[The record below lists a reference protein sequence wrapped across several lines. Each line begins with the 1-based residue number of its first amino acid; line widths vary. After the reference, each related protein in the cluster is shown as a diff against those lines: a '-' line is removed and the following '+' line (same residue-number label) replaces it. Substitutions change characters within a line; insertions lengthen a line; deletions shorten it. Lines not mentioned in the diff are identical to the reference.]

1 MVYPVR
7 DPAGSGFDL
16 TGVQRQT
23 SFSFAN
29 PASTGNTQLVAAQGG
44 LRILVLEVCIITST
58 AQSIKFQSAT
68 NDISCAWPL
77 ATNGG
82 LVLPYSKNGW
92 LQTNIG
98 EALNINLSGGFA
110 AAVQIAWM
118 PSL

>member
-1 MVYPVR
+1 MVHFVKR
-7 DPAGSGFDL
+7 EVGLAFDVAGKERH
-16 TGVQRQT
+16 TNYA
-23 SFSFAN
+23 FAN
-29 PASTGNTQLVAAQGG
+29 PASSGNTQLVAAQGG
-44 LRILVLEVCIITST
+44 LRIVVLSVCIITST
-58 AQSIKFQSAT
+58 AQSVKFQSAT

-82 LVLPYSKNGW
+82 LVLPFSEHGW

-98 EALNINLSGGFA
+98 EALNINLGGGFA